1 MPRHVKAA
9 LAIAFNCYK
18 SLSIIIMIKRLS
30 RWNSLHQEVE
40 TFTLDTDNSEETSQD
55 CAIGVEFSMRRL
67 QAGENDEDFLKK
79 LLLFRSTTDSGGG
92 GTGHSLKCELLQKE
106 NLTCNEPEFL
116 VGFCAMHILQ
126 ITLSNPMKAL
136 GADGRRRVG
145 EKKFLTAMPYSLRL

>member
-1 MPRHVKAA
+1 
-9 LAIAFNCYK
+9 
-18 SLSIIIMIKRLS
+18 MIKRLS